1 MEEIYKDIIGYEGL
15 YQVSNKGNI
24 KSLNYNKTKKEK
36 VLQPLN
42 KEGYY
47 RISLHKNAKAKWYNI
62 HRLVAIAFIP
72 NFENKPEIN
81 HINGIRNDNNITN
94 LEWCTRSENT
104 LHSFRV
110 LKNPPNKTMLGMKSI
125 LCPNSIKVLQ
135 LTLDNKEVKVW
146 NSITEASINIEIN
159 HRNISACCLG
169 KRPTAG
175 KYKWKYLK
183 GE

>member
-1 MEEIYKDIIGYEGL
+1 MEELYKDIIGYEGL
-15 YQVSNKGNI
+15 YQISNKGNV

-36 VLQPLN
+36 ILKPLY

-47 RISLHKNAKAKWYNI
+47 RISLHNNITIKWYSI
-62 HRLVAIAFIP
+62 HKLVAIAFIP
-72 NFENKPEIN
+72 NPENKPEIN
-81 HINGIRNDNNITN
+81 HINGIRNDNIVTN

-110 LKNPPNKTMLGMKSI
+110 LKNSPNKTMLGMKGV
-125 LCPNSIKVLQ
+125 LCPNSTKVLQ
-135 LTLDNKEVKVW
+135 LTINNKEIKIW
-146 NSITEASINIEIN
+146 NSIIEASKELKIN

-169 KRPTAG
+169 KRNSAG
-175 KYKWKYLK
+175 KYKWKHVK